1 MHWSWPCIG
10 LALHT
15 DGRLLPISNSRALA
29 SRAARASEAMQ
40 VATAPSASLAT
51 PADEG
56 ARYLQA
62 IRAAPP
68 PSSAAFDLAERVSTG
83 TLADAPWRHAFRALA
98 TNAAFLKEGFGKA
111 AFKLDELWPFAIGSF
126 TMEDVE
132 RDVQRLPPQ
141 FVASG
146 VRHQGGIYNKPFQPG
161 FTFADVDARMDE
173 ATVVMLNAGFCV
185 PMLAAISR
193 AMLEVTSLPIWM
205 NVYLSKP
212 GLSTS
217 TQLHTDQQDVLLVQS
232 TGRKRWRV
240 YRPPPPQ
247 KALAMDP
254 FARGKGTDLMTADP
268 DALVLDTIMEPGQVL
283 YIPAGWPH
291 TTDTLLEPVEDDLAA
306 QPSVHL
312 TVGVDTH
319 LWSLS
324 YAHARQLALVRA
336 GQPAT
341 LAGGAPVTALAL
353 PAWSM
358 LHASLPVG
366 FLAATELALLCG
378 TANADLAPAAAGA
391 AAAADKGA
399 APGAAPA
406 GSAASSPLATTLLPL
421 EVVEAQLQGAISRQ
435 LAERMLVAEPE
446 RWADKDAVSLAREL
460 QLPATALR
468 FMQHHRE
475 VLSVQSRM
483 YMRAAYERPR
493 SPREIELFIELL
505 MNEMEVLDGLAA
517 NLIRW
522 SRRQPEQ
529 ALVIAPP
536 SAAIASA
543 AGGGAKPKTGFGGA
557 AAAPA
562 SAWKGAKK
570 KR

>member
-1 MHWSWPCIG
+1 MFLASC
-10 LALHT
+10 LAALHT
-15 DGRLLPISNSRALA
+15 DGRLLPISNSRALV

-56 ARYLQA
+56 ARYLSA
-62 IRAAPP
+62 IRAVPP

-83 TLADAPWRHAFRALA
+83 TIADAPWRHAFRALA

-185 PMLAAISR
+185 PKLAAISR

-217 TQLHTDQQDVLLVQS
+217 TQLHTDQQDVLLVQT

-240 YRPPPPQ
+240 YRPPPPG
-247 KALAMDP
+247 KAPAMDP

-291 TTDTLLEPVEDDLAA
+291 TTDTLLEPVEDARHGAIAA
-306 QPSVHL
+306 QPPSVHL

-353 PAWSM
+353 PEWSM

-378 TANADLAPAAAGA
+378 TANADQAPAAAGA
-391 AAAADKGA
+391 SAAGTGA
-399 APGAAPA
+399 AHA
-406 GSAASSPLATTLLPL
+406 GSAAASPPTTTLLPL

-435 LAERMLVAEPE
+435 LAERMLVAEPA
-446 RWADKDAVSLAREL
+446 RWADKDAASLAREL

-483 YMRAAYERPR
+483 YMRAASERPR
-493 SPREIELFIELL
+493 SPREIERFIELL
-505 MNEMEVLDGLAA
+505 MNEMDILDGISA

-529 ALVIAPP
+529 ALLIAPP
-536 SAAIASA
+536 SAEIASA
-543 AGGGAKPKTGFGGA
+543 AGGGAKPKAGFGGA

-562 SAWKGAKK
+562 SAGKGAKK